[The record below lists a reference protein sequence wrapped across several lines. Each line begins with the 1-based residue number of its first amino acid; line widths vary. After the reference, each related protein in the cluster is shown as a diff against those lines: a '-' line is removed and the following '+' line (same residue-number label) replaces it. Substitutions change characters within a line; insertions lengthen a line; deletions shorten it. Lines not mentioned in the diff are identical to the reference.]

1 MKYSRSASRSPQ
13 ANNAPPLPGA
23 TRAASGEWI
32 AIAALLAGAVAIAAS
47 AIFVRISE
55 TGPVATAFWRVF
67 LALPWLYSWHAID
80 RHRNGVPPT
89 TAQERR
95 LLFAAGCFFAGDLAV
110 WHLSIMFTSVAN
122 STFLANVA
130 PIFVVLASWLLFAQ
144 RISRPFLAGMALA
157 LIGAGMMVGSDFEL
171 GSHELFGDALG
182 IVTAMFYAAYQMSV
196 TALRRTTST
205 ARIMAWSGVITAAV
219 LLPLALASGERFL
232 PQTGSGWLKLIG
244 LALTAQV
251 AGQSLIAYAMAQLR
265 VTFTSVGLLFQ
276 PVVAALLAWW
286 LLGEPMT
293 ALQIGGGIA
302 VLAGIGTARRAQ
314 RK

>member
-1 MKYSRSASRSPQ
+1 L
-13 ANNAPPLPGA
+13 PLSGA
-23 TRAASGEWI
+23 KRAASGEWI

-67 LALPWLYSWHAID
+67 LALPWLCSWHGID
-80 RHRNGVPPT
+80 RHRHGVPPT

-196 TALRRTTST
+196 TELRRTTST

-232 PQTGSGWLKLIG
+232 PQTGSGWLKLVG

>member
-1 MKYSRSASRSPQ
+1 
-13 ANNAPPLPGA
+13 
-23 TRAASGEWI
+23 
-32 AIAALLAGAVAIAAS
+32 VAIAAS

-67 LALPWLYSWHAID
+67 LALPWLCSWHVLE
-80 RHRNGVPPT
+80 RRRNGVPCT
-89 TAQERR
+89 TTRERR
-95 LLFAAGCFFAGDLAV
+95 LLLAAGCFFAGDLAV

-157 LIGAGMMVGSDFEL
+157 LIGAGLMIGSDFEL
-171 GSHELFGDALG
+171 GRHELFGDALG
-182 IVTAMFYAAYQMSV
+182 VITAMFYAAYQMSV

-232 PQTGSGWLKLIG
+232 PQTGSGWLKLVG

-286 LLGEPMT
+286 LLREPMT

-302 VLAGIGTARRAQ
+302 VLAGIGIARRAQ

>member
-1 MKYSRSASRSPQ
+1 MKYSRSASRSPK

-67 LALPWLYSWHAID
+67 LALPWLCSWHAID

-232 PQTGSGWLKLIG
+232 PQTGSGWLKLVG